1 MFTVDLLKGKGIPVK
16 RGPEGMIT
24 AAVALAPPLIITIV
38 MLGFYLHTRIITSI
52 QKNRIVTFE
61 NKIQELSDV
70 AEMQKSLE
78 EKKNVINSC
87 LSEVASSLGRYEQWS
102 PILIALVE
110 NMPDSMILT
119 KLEATY
125 SSVKRKVPKKDE
137 PGTTVEISVPIRT
150 LQMKVS
156 GTPQLNYDTAV
167 RDFKNRLS
175 SSSLLA
181 PMLEDIRVSQGID
194 SLQGQD
200 VVSYEIDC
208 IFKPQL

>member
-16 RGPEGMIT
+16 KGPEGIII
-24 AAVALAPPLIITIV
+24 AAAALTPPLIIAIV

-52 QKNRIVTFE
+52 QKNKIVTFE
-61 NKIQELSDV
+61 NKIRELSD
-70 AEMQKSLE
+70 ATRFQNTIE
-78 EKKNVINSC
+78 EKKNVIDSC
-87 LSEVASSLGRYEQWS
+87 LSEVASSVGRYKQWS
-102 PILIALVE
+102 TILIALVE
-110 NMPDSMILT
+110 NMPDSMVLT
-119 KLEATY
+119 QLQATH

-137 PGTTVEISVPIRT
+137 PEMTVEISVPIRT

-156 GTPQLNYDTAV
+156 GAPNLNYDSAV

-194 SLQGQD
+194 SLQGED